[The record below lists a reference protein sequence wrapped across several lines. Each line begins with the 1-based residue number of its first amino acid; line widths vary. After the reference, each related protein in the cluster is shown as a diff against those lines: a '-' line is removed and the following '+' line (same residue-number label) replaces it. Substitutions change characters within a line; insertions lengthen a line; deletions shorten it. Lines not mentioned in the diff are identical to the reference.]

1 MTDYFTIQLPADEIR
16 GISSIGLA
24 HLGDGVYELLV
35 RTWLC
40 AHGKATGK
48 GLHRATIELII
59 KGVLSENDQLP
70 SVRALAKELGVNPNT
85 VAKAYQELERSK
97 VIYSLSGRGSFIS
110 RISDMEIK
118 EYALIDFDK
127 SVREALKA
135 GVTPD
140 ELKNR
145 IDAVTEKERSAP

>member
-1 MTDYFTIQLPADEIR
+1 MLNIRLEGKIPIYEQL
-16 GISSIGLA
+16 
-24 HLGDGVYELLV
+24 Y
-35 RTWLC
+35 
-40 AHGKATGK
+40 KK
-48 GLHRATIELII
+48 TIELII

-70 SVRALAKELGVNPNT
+70 SVRTLAKELGVNPNT

-97 VIYSLSGRGSFIS
+97 VIYSLSGRGSFVS

-118 EYALIDFDK
+118 EYALSDFDQ

-135 GVTPD
+135 GVTPE
-140 ELKNR
+140 ELKIR